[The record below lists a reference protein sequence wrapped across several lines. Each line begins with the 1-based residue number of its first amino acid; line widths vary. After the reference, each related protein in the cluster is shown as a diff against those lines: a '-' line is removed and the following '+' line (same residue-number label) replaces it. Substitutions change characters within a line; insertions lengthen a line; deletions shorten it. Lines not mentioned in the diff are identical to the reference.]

1 MSYTDIANNASITDD
16 TQIDGEDYTI
26 ALDNLESKY
35 GYDED
40 IATLIKMCNQWQ
52 NSFHRAEI
60 RYNRLIATIT
70 SFEIKVDSIIEAD
83 SIIEE

>member
-16 TQIDGEDYTI
+16 TQIDGEDYAI

-52 NSFHRAEI
+52 NSFHRMEI
-60 RYNRLIATIT
+60 RYNKLVAAIT
-70 SFEIKVDSIIEAD
+70 SFEIKAD